1 MIREYLTTILNKG
14 YIGSSKDFKAFWLCY
29 DLLDDKSPYD
39 IDYNAT
45 FTPSMS
51 ILLKEGV
58 ATLLIEPIK
67 ESEITLDSFC
77 RYTCKHN
84 ASILFNDYDGI
95 CYDSYADLQLSYV
108 EKQLDYYKTVLPSDY
123 EMTIGELDEICYN
136 AEDWKAGKNYT
147 HFLDEGRILVEGFPV
162 GDDYYGIYADF
173 EVLSGYEVTDS
184 KTDAEYFK
192 DFKVRINFVYSE
204 KVW

>member
-1 MIREYLTTILNKG
+1 MVREYLTTILNKG
-14 YIGSSKDFKAFWLCY
+14 YISSDKDFKAFWLCY
-29 DLLDDKSPYD
+29 DMLDDKSPYD

-45 FTPSMS
+45 FMPSMS

-58 ATLLIEPIK
+58 ATLLIEPVK
-67 ESEITLDSFC
+67 ESELTLDSFC

-108 EKQLDYYKTVLPSDY
+108 EKQLNYYKTVLPLDCK
-123 EMTIGELDEICYN
+123 MTIEELDKMCYN
-136 AEDWKAGKNYT
+136 AEDWEAGKNYT
-147 HFLDEGRILVEGFPV
+147 HFLDEGRILIEGFPV
-162 GDDYYGIYADF
+162 GDGYYGIYADF
-173 EVLSGYEVTDS
+173 EALSGYEVTES
-184 KTDAEYFK
+184 AKDAEYFK